1 MSKLNYIKEVAATYG
16 AKQIPYPDTFGYSSQ
31 YWGEYS
37 EVCWKGD
44 VVTYKD
50 YHNNVAFKVPELR
63 LLSVKNVFVVVMENI
78 YRD

>member
-16 AKQIPYPDTFGYSSQ
+16 AKQIPYPDTFWYSSQ

-50 YHNNVAFKVPELR
+50 YHNEVAFKVPELR
-63 LLSVKNVFVVVMENI
+63 LLSVKNAFVAVMENI
-78 YRD
+78 YID